1 MKNVIVFGSE
11 STGMAV
17 CQKIIE
23 ECPSVS
29 GGGGI
34 ISFSVLTITLK
45 DGMKL

>member
-11 STGMAV
+11 TTGMAV

-23 ECPSVS
+23 KCPSVS
-29 GGGGI
+29 TGG

>member
-11 STGMAV
+11 TTGMAV

-29 GGGGI
+29 GGGI

>member
-11 STGMAV
+11 TTGMAV

-23 ECPSVS
+23 KCPSVS
-29 GGGGI
+29 TGGG